1 MDCST
6 VTKDHKRMH
15 KLLLYIYTYIYIYVH
30 SMYIATYLR
39 TNRIH
44 SLSPKFWHWSMFHLM
59 HGLRTPNFVIEIPK
73 FWAWVDKFW
82 SNWGIFGWTIS
93 THLGTV
99 SPLSMFSIIQPL
111 FLKKTKS
118 LYPHPKYLFGIG
130 IRIWVAKN

>member
-59 HGLRTPNFVIEIPK
+59 LRLGNVLGWKKMAVFKDHDYLCTYARFSKVHI
-73 FWAWVDKFW
+73 FWAGHKILRNLHLTFDYSTYSQKLGEDFAKFC
-82 SNWGIFGWTIS
+82 GLLMIYE
-93 THLGTV
+93 L
-99 SPLSMFSIIQPL
+99 
-111 FLKKTKS
+111 
-118 LYPHPKYLFGIG
+118 
-130 IRIWVAKN
+130 